1 MQNVHVDPYIII
13 RDLQQTV
20 EKLSKASLL
29 GKEEMVKLTDD

>member
-20 EKLSKASLL
+20 EKLSKTSLL
-29 GKEEMVKLTDD
+29 GKEEMVKLSDD